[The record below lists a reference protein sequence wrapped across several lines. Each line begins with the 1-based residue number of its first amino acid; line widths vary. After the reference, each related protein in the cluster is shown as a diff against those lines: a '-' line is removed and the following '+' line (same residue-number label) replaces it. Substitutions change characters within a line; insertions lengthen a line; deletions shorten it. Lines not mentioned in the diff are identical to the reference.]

1 MKFIPP
7 NTWKVTPMK
16 KQNRVTLNHDKVY
29 NALDALFTSL
39 TEAEIAE
46 RVGAGS
52 YVYETDKQQIY
63 NQVEETLGIGLTD
76 EEKKDVLELAKDFGS
91 FYWK

>member
-29 NALDALFTSL
+29 KALSSFFDRLATMG
-39 TEAEIAE
+39 EAD
-46 RVGAGS
+46 
-52 YVYETDKQQIY
+52 VYETSEQEIY
-63 NQVEETLGIGLTD
+63 SAVTDALGIKVPLSE
-76 EEKKDVLELAKDFGS
+76 EEKEDVLELAKDFGS
-91 FYWK
+91 FYWELI